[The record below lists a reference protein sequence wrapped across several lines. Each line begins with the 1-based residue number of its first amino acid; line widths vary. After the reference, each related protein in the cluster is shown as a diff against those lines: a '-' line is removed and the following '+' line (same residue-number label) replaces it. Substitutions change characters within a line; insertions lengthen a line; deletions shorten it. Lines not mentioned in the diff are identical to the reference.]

1 MKSVGMNPSEQELLD
16 MINEVTGFPLTCHF
30 EYWTC
35 CLKFLLRWR
44 RKEWYISK
52 TSANWSW
59 GSSGRTMRQNLSR
72 WCLRWAELGGTFYYK
87 RFFRS
92 KSEIFLLVDQNSSLS
107 SQYPNKFPII
117 AAVRK
122 QISPLSNILISF
134 FSVFMWDNISLSTD
148 FYSLNAYCITI

>member
-16 MINEVTGFPLTCHF
+16 MINEVTGFTLTCHF

-35 CLKFLLRWR
+35 CLKFFLRWR

-59 GSSGRTMRQNLSR
+59 GSSGRTMRRNLSR
-72 WCLRWAELGGTFYYK
+72 WCLRWTFYFK

-92 KSEIFLLVDQNSSLS
+92 KSEIFLLVDQSSSLS

-122 QISPLSNILISF
+122 QISPLSHISISF
-134 FSVFMWDNISLSTD
+134 FSVFMWDNISISTD

>member
-1 MKSVGMNPSEQELLD
+1 
-16 MINEVTGFPLTCHF
+16 MIYF
-30 EYWTC
+30 EDVC
-35 CLKFLLRWR
+35 KLILRKFREDDETEFIKMMFKVSLAWR
-44 RKEWYISK
+44 
-52 TSANWSW
+52 
-59 GSSGRTMRQNLSR
+59 
-72 WCLRWAELGGTFYYK
+72 K

-122 QISPLSNILISF
+122 QISPLSNISISF
-134 FSVFMWDNISLSTD
+134 FSVFMWDNISISTD